1 MLNSTMALF
10 NCWNGRSYV
19 LFSSE
24 EAANNHAAKV
34 IESFARENHPMGG
47 ASIGELVSPGPCS
60 WWYTPPYVR
69 EDGTFIGAE
78 EAPPCEPGD
87 DSDEVARAIAA
98 LRSVREAAW
107 NAS

>member
-1 MLNSTMALF
+1 MTLF
-10 NCWNGRSYV
+10 NCWNGSSYV

-24 EAANNHAAKV
+24 EAANNHATKV
-34 IESFARENHPMGG
+34 IESFARDNHPMGA
-47 ASIGELVSPGPCS
+47 ASVSELVSQGPPC
-60 WWYTPPYVR
+60 WWYTPPHTR
-69 EDGTFIGAE
+69 EDGAFIGAQ

-87 DSDEVARAIAA
+87 DSDEVAQAVAT